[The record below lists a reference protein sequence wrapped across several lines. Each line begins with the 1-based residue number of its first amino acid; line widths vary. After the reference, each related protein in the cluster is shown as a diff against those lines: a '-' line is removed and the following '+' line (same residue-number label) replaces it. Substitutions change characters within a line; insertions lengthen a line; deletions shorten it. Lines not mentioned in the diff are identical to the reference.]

1 MKNLFIIATFMA
13 LPLLALQAQ
22 DMDARLNTAKSEYK
36 SGNYENAR
44 FELQQ
49 ALLEINQAVGRDI
62 LEMLP
67 ANLAG
72 MDKLEDQDNV
82 TGVSNNMFGGLFV
95 NRYYEDEN
103 RNASVEIVG
112 DSPMIGSLNV
122 LLNMPNFM
130 VSDPNQKRIK
140 VDGQKAL
147 LTKSTD
153 TEEQVSYQVQMI
165 FSSTLFTLNC
175 FGIDSENEVIAMLDN
190 IPFKEIMKLA
200 Q

>member
-1 MKNLFIIATFMA
+1 MKTLLVIIAFFA
-13 LPLLALQAQ
+13 LPLMALHAQ
-22 DMDARLNTAKSEYK
+22 DMDAKLKTAKSEYK

-49 ALLEINQAVGRDI
+49 ALREINQAVGRDI
-62 LEMLP
+62 LELLP
-67 ANLAG
+67 NELAG
-72 MDKLEDQDNV
+72 MTKIEAQDNV
-82 TGVSNNMFGGLFV
+82 TGIENNMFGGLFV
-95 NRYYEDEN
+95 NRYYQAEN

-140 VDGQKAL
+140 IDGQKAL

-153 TEEQVSYQVQMI
+153 AEEQASYQVQMI
-165 FSSTLFTLNC
+165 FGSTLFTVNYN
-175 FGIDSENEVIAMLDN
+175 GIESENEVISSLDL
-190 IPFKEIMKLA
+190 IPFKKIMNIA

>member
-1 MKNLFIIATFMA
+1 MKKLFIIATFIA

-49 ALLEINQAVGRDI
+49 ALMEINQAVGRDI
-62 LEMLP
+62 LQMLP
-67 ANLAG
+67 DNLAG
-72 MDKLEDQDNV
+72 MDKIEDQDNV

-95 NRYYEDEN
+95 NRYYKDEN

-147 LTKSTD
+147 LTKSED
-153 TEEQVSYQVQMI
+153 SEGGVNYQVQMI

-175 FGIDSENEVIAMLDN
+175 FGIDSENEVLAMLDR
-190 IPFKEIMKLA
+190 IPFKEIMQLA

>member
-1 MKNLFIIATFMA
+1 MKNLFIIAAFMA

-49 ALLEINQAVGRDI
+49 ALMEINQAVGRDI
-62 LEMLP
+62 LDMLP
-67 ANLAG
+67 DHLAG
-72 MDKLEDQDNV
+72 MDKMEDQDNV
-82 TGVSNNMFGGLFV
+82 TGISNNMFGGLFV
-95 NRYYEDEN
+95 NRYYKAEN
-103 RNASVEIVG
+103 RDASVEIVG

-147 LTKSTD
+147 LTKSSD
-153 TEEQVSYQVQMI
+153 TEERVSYQVQMI
-165 FSSTLFTLNC
+165 FGSTLFTLNC
-175 FGIDSENEVIAMLDN
+175 NGIDSENEVIAMLDK

>member
-1 MKNLFIIATFMA
+1 MKNLFIIAIFIA

-22 DMDARLNTAKSEYK
+22 DMDTRLNTAKSEYK

-49 ALLEINQAVGRDI
+49 ALMEINQAVGRDI

-67 ANLAG
+67 DKLAG
-72 MDKLEDQDNV
+72 MDKIEDQDNV

-95 NRYYEDEN
+95 NRYYKAEN
-103 RNASVEIVG
+103 RDASVEIVG

-147 LTKSTD
+147 LTKNTD
-153 TEEQVSYQVQMI
+153 EENNVNYEVQMI
-165 FSSTLFTLNC
+165 FGSTLYTLNC
-175 FGIDSENEVIAMLDN
+175 NGIDSENEVTSMLEI
-190 IPFKEIMKLA
+190 IPFKKIMNIA
-200 Q
+200 R